1 MQTFSG
7 KLSIINMLVFK
18 VEIDINIIYVKNL
31 FFNSDLNLYNFNSDL
46 NLYNLDLNFL
56 FYMKN
61 SLFNLLINNQL

>member
-1 MQTFSG
+1 
-7 KLSIINMLVFK
+7 MLVFK

-61 SLFNLLINNQL
+61 SLFNLLINN